1 MARNNGAKWR
11 KIADIDP
18 LAHKPALCRCI
29 HSAYWRT
36 RSSFDFISPA
46 LGSISA
52 ILCQREVRTPACE
65 DIIELDRIV
74 KQYGDNTVL
83 DNISLSIGTG
93 EVVSILGP
101 SGCGKTTLLNVLL
114 GITDATDGRI
124 VCDGE
129 DITNVPME
137 KRGFNIVFQ
146 DYALFPNLN
155 AYENVTY
162 GLRNNPGISSQEEV
176 DELVEL
182 LGLREHLTKKISQL
196 SGGQKQRVALARTLV
211 MKPRLLLLDEPL
223 SALDGVIKESIE
235 QKIKQIVEQ
244 YQLTTVMVTH
254 DPEEALT
261 MSDKALI
268 LNGGHIAQYATPDE
282 IVNAPAS
289 QFVQDFILR
298 QWPSSATTSSH
309 CSAPWPPP
317 ASALRKGASC

>member
-1 MARNNGAKWR
+1 MRSPHTSEPFCAHRARHVLPRCEGGTTGESPRTAARKRRAGRMA
-11 KIADIDP
+11 
-18 LAHKPALCRCI
+18 
-29 HSAYWRT
+29 STRT
-36 RSSFDFISPA
+36 EDC
-46 LGSISA
+46 G
-52 ILCQREVRTPACE
+52 

-223 SALDGVIKESIE
+223 SALDGVIKESIK

-254 DPEEALT
+254 NPEE
-261 MSDKALI
+261 ALI

-298 QWPSSATTSSH
+298 QLTIKRDNIFALFG
-309 CSAPWPPP
+309 AM
-317 ASALRKGASC
+317 ASAGERAA